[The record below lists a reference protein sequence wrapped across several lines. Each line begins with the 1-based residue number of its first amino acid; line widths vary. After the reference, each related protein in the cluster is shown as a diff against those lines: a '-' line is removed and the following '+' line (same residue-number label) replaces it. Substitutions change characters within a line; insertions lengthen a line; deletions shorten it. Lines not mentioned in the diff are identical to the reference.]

1 MCCIIK
7 VSQKLLDKNKF
18 ACSKIILWIHYS
30 WMYNGKPTFSK
41 KSCLQQIT
49 QPTPPPPS
57 EVKRFRT
64 SFMKRTP
71 VVWFL
76 QGASP
81 KSNHIIL
88 SFWLF
93 SYGKFD
99 CSTSQFKPHYSA
111 TTLTGEL
118 GRRLS
123 NHNVFWKQRFLN
135 LFCK

>member
-7 VSQKLLDKNKF
+7 VSQKLSDKNKF
-18 ACSKIILWIHYS
+18 ACSKIILWIYYS

-57 EVKRFRT
+57 EVKCFRT

-88 SFWLF
+88 SFWFL

-111 TTLTGEL
+111 TTLTGAL

-123 NHNVFWKQRFLN
+123 NHNVFRKQRFLN